1 MPAEH
6 EAEMKYSGGD
16 IVSDASAR
24 APSTPRL
31 GQRPRVLA
39 LFALAS
45 LPLLLL
51 AVVYLWRGVADAE
64 AGVTEERIALAR
76 AAALAASSFVDGSLS
91 TLEALVRTRDVTN
104 PTSPDDLQALLEQV
118 RQQDPNWDT
127 LGLNDQDGWNV
138 VLAGVPVLPR
148 TVNVASLEF
157 FQRVQATGRPVVSSA
172 FLGRIRRIP
181 LVAVAVP
188 VELAGGGRGVLA
200 GSLSLDKLREE
211 LRTLIQDPSIQI
223 VVLDEVGQ
231 VFVHPDPDVVGA
243 LTSLR
248 GRADADAV
256 LAGEVGSQR
265 IRGLH
270 GVETLVAYAPVP
282 SRSWGVL
289 VQQPTTGAF
298 GLVRRQL
305 AEASGL
311 FALAAVLAGAL
322 AWNLGGR
329 LTLLY
334 RQQRQATARA
344 EAVAVD
350 LREVTDESEGRR
362 RFLERLIDAA
372 PVAITVLEGSEH
384 RYVSLNPKAR
394 ETMPRAAV
402 RGKTVAELFPELER
416 QGVVELLDSVYATG
430 EQRTGVDQPLE
441 VDLGDGRA
449 EVRYTTFVLARYE
462 DVDGRPEGVISIS
475 MDTTEAV
482 LGRRRA
488 EQEKDEFLSTAS
500 HELKTPLSSL
510 GLSAQM
516 IERMLERGTID
527 PIRLERYTANLRV
540 QVDRATRL
548 IGELLDVSRV
558 QTGHLEIKRDPID
571 LARLTRLA
579 VQRER
584 DALPEDTRHEIVE
597 QTDSSEVVIAG
608 DEARLDQVLTN
619 LLSNAVKYSPA
630 GGTVEV
636 ELACRDGRAMLR
648 VADHGMGIPEDERDE
663 VFAPFTRTSVAYQS
677 GVEGTGLGLYITR
690 RIVEAHGGTI
700 LADNTAG
707 GGTTFV
713 VTLPLAAQEA
723 SDTPM
728 QETA

>member
-1 MPAEH
+1 V
-6 EAEMKYSGGD
+6 GGD

-24 APSTPRL
+24 APSRPRL

-45 LPLLLL
+45 LPLLAL

-91 TLEALVRTRDVTN
+91 TLEALARTRDVTTLSN
-104 PTSPDDLQALLEQV
+104 PGDLQVLLDQI
-118 RQQDPNWDT
+118 RQEDSIWDV

-138 VLAGVPVLPR
+138 VLTGAQVPPR
-148 TVNVASLEF
+148 TVNVATLEF
-157 FQRVQATGRPVVSSA
+157 FQRVQSTGRPVVSSA
-172 FLGRIRRIP
+172 FLGRIRGIP
-181 LVAVAVP
+181 LVAIAVP

-200 GSLSLDKLREE
+200 GSLSLDRLREE

-223 VVLDEVGQ
+223 AILDEVGQ
-231 VFVHPDPDVVGA
+231 VFVHPDPDVAGA

-256 LAGEVGSQR
+256 LAGEVGSR
-265 IRGLH
+265 RVMGLDS
-270 GVETLVAYAPVP
+270 VETLVAYAPVP
-282 SRSWGVL
+282 GRGWGVL

-298 GLVRRQL
+298 GFVRRQL
-305 AEASGL
+305 ADALGL
-311 FALAAVLAGAL
+311 FAVAALLAGAL
-322 AWNLGGR
+322 GWYLGGR

-334 RQQRQATARA
+334 RQERRAMARA
-344 EAVAVD
+344 EETLAD
-350 LREVTDESEGRR
+350 LQEVSDESERRR

-372 PVAITVLEGSEH
+372 PVAITILEGPEH
-384 RYVSLNPKAR
+384 RYVTLNPKAR
-394 ETMPRAAV
+394 ETTSRAPV
-402 RGKTVAELFPELER
+402 LGKTVAELFPEIER
-416 QGVVELLDSVYATG
+416 QGGIEMLDRVYATG
-430 EQRTGVDQPLE
+430 EQLTGVDQPFE
-441 VDLGDGRA
+441 VDLGDRRT

-462 DVDGRPEGVISIS
+462 DVDGRPEGVIWIS
-475 MDTTEAV
+475 LDTTEAV
-482 LGRRRA
+482 LARRRA

-516 IERMLERGTID
+516 IERMLERGMID
-527 PIRLERYTANLRV
+527 PTRLERYTANLRV

-558 QTGHLEIKRDPID
+558 QTGHLEIKRDPVD

-584 DALPEDTRHEIVE
+584 DALPENTRHELVE
-597 QTDSSEVVIAG
+597 QTDGSEVVVAG

-630 GGTVEV
+630 GGAVEV
-636 ELACRDGRAMLR
+636 ELARRDERATLR
-648 VADHGMGIPEDERDE
+648 VTDHGMGIPEEERDQ
-663 VFAPFTRTSVAYQS
+663 VFAPFTRTSVAHQS

-690 RIVEAHGGTI
+690 RIVEAHAGTI
-700 LADNTAG
+700 LATDTPG

-723 SDTPM
+723 SRNPM